1 MIDKHSTKSRVL
13 AILAISL
20 AVTLVLSVAVSEQA
34 WGAPLGAVT
43 NITQCKTATETTIT
57 LCWTNPSGATHA
69 TTGVKSFF
77 IENITETC
85 SGSGQSFSCSFSTT
99 YRAALTGG
107 AGQAG
112 TNQTGGTGSNAPI
125 VNFTGLSAGQL
136 YKFKIYPNNAHGNG
150 TASSVFT
157 AGTLLGSNVNYAERP
172 TQSFANGTNFGEGTS
187 FAPAQDFSNF
197 QNFGENQVF
206 GAESSFA
213 QDQTFNGTQNFTA
226 ESMKFDS
233 GTQFDTPQTFGTGAN
248 FTGATTFEGANTFG
262 ANPVFGEGAKF
273 EGEANT
279 FGAGANFTGV
289 AQFTPNQ
296 IFGASTEFSADQYF
310 NSTQDFSA
318 ASMKFESNTQFDT
331 LQTFGDSANFT
342 GAAIF
347 TGANTF
353 GAQAVFGKGSNF
365 PAGQTF
371 GDGANFTG
379 TASFGATQVF
389 PQKAE
394 FAEGQSFDSTGTYT
408 FDDFALFRPG
418 TDFGAA
424 RTFDVGTMFE
434 STMTFVGTNV
444 FDAGTVFGDGQA
456 FTAAQTFGKSMNF
469 GANTD
474 FTGAAQT
481 FVAGT
486 TFEDGTTFAVD
497 QIMPVGTIPPAGLM
511 LTPFT
516 CVDAACIPPAA
527 NILTP
532 GEFLPVG
539 TDPAEILSAVSA
551 SEPSVAIPGLGF
563 IMNFT
568 SVSGNGS
575 ASVDPIDPALLPASD
590 PALRNTAGS
599 SSSIAVATG
608 TYDTIGTALD
618 ISSGSATVS
627 GDITITMPYDEDAL
641 AVGVLEADLAVLH
654 YVGDEWIEESN
665 CTVDTGADSITC
677 TVTSLSPFTI
687 GNSVTPRSSGGGNC
701 DINAF
706 GPGKSLALYEI
717 NWDIL
722 EANEVVVIASST
734 CGPIDMQVFS
744 QQSIAVGG
752 LSMVQP
758 YVADNKIVLS
768 APLNIGVSDSF
779 RITLENDWNSF
790 EQTIYPE
797 LQGSSGTILLDF
809 QEAHYDD
816 VKLFID
822 EEPQQAAVPSSEV
835 FTDQQPQA
843 IIDTEP
849 QLPTDAELQL
859 PTNLEPQL
867 TTEQKSGSSLMCGE
881 GTILI
886 GEICEVQDEE
896 QMSFLDWLFSLF
908 F

>member
-1 MIDKHSTKSRVL
+1 MAV
-13 AILAISL
+13 LAISL

-107 AGQAG
+107 VGEAG
-112 TNQTGGTGSNAPI
+112 TNQTGGTGSNVNI

-136 YKFKIYPNNAHGNG
+136 FKFKIYPNNAHGNG

-157 AGTLLGSNVNYAERP
+157 AGTLLGANTDYSSRP
-172 TQSFANGTNFGEGTS
+172 TQSFANGTTFGSGTNF
-187 FAPAQDFSNF
+187 AANQDFGNF
-197 QNFGENQVF
+197 QNFGANQVF
-206 GAESSFA
+206 GAGTGFA
-213 QDQTFNGTQNFTA
+213 ADQTFNGTQDFSA
-226 ESMKFDS
+226 ASIKFDS
-233 GTQFDTPQTFGTGAN
+233 GTQFDQKQDFGAGAN

-262 ANPVFGEGAKF
+262 ANAVFGHGATF
-273 EGEANT
+273 EGEANV
-279 FGAGANFTGV
+279 FAAGANFTGF
-289 AQFTPNQ
+289 ANFEPNQ
-296 IFGASTEFSADQYF
+296 VFGSGTEFSADQYF
-310 NSTQDFSA
+310 NDTQDFSA
-318 ASMKFESNTQFDT
+318 GSIKFESNAQFDT
-331 LQTFGDSANFT
+331 VQTFGDSANFT
-342 GAAIF
+342 GRALF

-353 GAQAVFGKGSNF
+353 GAAAVFGKDTNF

-371 GDGANFTG
+371 GQGANFTG
-379 TASFGATQVF
+379 TAIFGSTQTF
-389 PQKAE
+389 PAAAE
-394 FAEGQSFDSTGTYT
+394 FAAGQEFTAGSTYT
-408 FDDFALFRPG
+408 FDDNALFRSG

-424 RTFDVGTMFE
+424 RVFDVGTMFE
-434 STMTFVGTNV
+434 STMTFVGTNT
-444 FDAGTVFGDGQA
+444 FDKGTVFGDGQA
-456 FTAAQTFGKSMNF
+456 FSAAQTFAKNMNF

-474 FTGAAQT
+474 FTGATQT
-481 FVAGT
+481 FKAGT
-486 TFEDGTTFAVD
+486 TFETGVQFAVD
-497 QIMPVGTIPPAGLM
+497 QVIPVGTVPPSGLMLEAFTCTDAACTPPAGSVLS
-511 LTPFT
+511 
-516 CVDAACIPPAA
+516 
-527 NILTP
+527 P
-532 GEFLPVG
+532 GEFLPIG
-539 TDPAEILSAVSA
+539 TDPEEILSAVSA
-551 SEPSVAIPGLGF
+551 SDPTVTIPGLGF

-568 SVSGNGS
+568 TVSGNGS
-575 ASVDPIDPALLPASD
+575 ASIDPIGPGLLPDSD
-590 PALRNTAGS
+590 PALRNTSSS
-599 SSSIAVATG
+599 SSSITVGTG
-608 TYDTIGTALD
+608 SYDTIGTALD
-618 ISSGSATVS
+618 IQSGTATIS
-627 GDITITMPYDEDAL
+627 GDITITMPYDESSITD
-641 AVGVLEADLAVLH
+641 GVIESDLSVLH
-654 YVGDEWIEESN
+654 YEGGKWIEENN
-665 CTVDTGADSITC
+665 CTVNTIANTISC
-677 TVTSLSPFTI
+677 TVDSLSPFTI
-687 GNSVTPRSSGGGNC
+687 GSSVSPKTGGGGNC

-722 EANEVVVIASST
+722 EANKVTVIASST

-744 QQSIAVGG
+744 QQSIGVGG

-758 YVADNKIVLS
+758 YVADNKIVLN
-768 APLNIGVSDSF
+768 APLNIGLSDSF

-822 EEPQQAAVPSSEV
+822 EEPQQVAVPSSEV
-835 FTDQQPQA
+835 FNDQEPQA
-843 IIDTEP
+843 IIDAEP
-849 QLPTDAELQL
+849 QLPTNLEPQL

-886 GEICEVQDEE
+886 GETCQVQDKE